1 MDPTFIRALV
11 AGVVAIVLLFQ
22 MRRAAGVWRKRA
34 FGLGAAGFALIAVS
48 NLLAGP
54 GTEALT
60 FTLIAL
66 GAVAI
71 LGALI
76 SLWQAYSAGELRDQL
91 SRARD
96 ALDQARRE
104 KREP

>member
-1 MDPTFIRALV
+1 MTPTLIRALV
-11 AGVVAIVLLFQ
+11 AGGVAVVLVLQ
-22 MRRAAGVWRKRA
+22 MTRATGVWRKRA
-34 FGLGAAGFALIAVS
+34 FGLGAGGFALIAVS

-54 GTEALT
+54 GTEAIT

-76 SLWQAYSAGELRDQL
+76 SLWQAYTTGELSDQL
-91 SRARD
+91 SRART
-96 ALDQARRE
+96 ALDAARSE

>member
-1 MDPTFIRALV
+1 MSPTLIRALV
-11 AGVVAIVLLFQ
+11 AGIVALALAAQ
-22 MRRAAGVWRKRA
+22 MARAAGLWRKRA

-54 GTEALT
+54 GTETIT

-71 LGALI
+71 VGALV
-76 SLWQAYSAGELRDQL
+76 SLWRAYSAGEMNDQL
-91 SRARD
+91 TRARD
-96 ALDQARRE
+96 ALDQARNE
-104 KREP
+104 KRDR